1 MPISHHVAA
10 QSTFGKVETGKYSFL
25 DDLYTTDDTEKPMSG
40 GIFIYEKSPEDFEY
54 TYSYDELKIMLEGE
68 MTLKD
73 KATGEVKLVKAGDV
87 VKIPKGTTV
96 LFNSPTSGKA
106 FYVGQRAYRAF

>member
-40 GIFIYEKSPEDFEY
+40 GIFIYEKSPEDFECACFR
-54 TYSYDELKIMLEGE
+54 TSRHFYSL
-68 MTLKD
+68 
-73 KATGEVKLVKAGDV
+73 LV
-87 VKIPKGTTV
+87 
-96 LFNSPTSGKA
+96 LHS
-106 FYVGQRAYRAF
+106 